1 MERVKA
7 YWKRFAAS
15 VTDCAHRYQH
25 DVFYRTGWNVVLLQ
39 VGFTALLVAGMV
51 FALSV
56 LYHDVL
62 SNFVSSI
69 AQTLADGKIPSPQK
83 NAFVAQDLEYAKQKN
98 IVLAS
103 TGVLV
108 LAAVFGFLI
117 TRLALVPTKA
127 ALTSQKQF
135 VGNIAHELRTPLSI
149 IKTNTEVALFNE
161 KLDDDTREMLVSNVE
176 ELDRISDIINN
187 LLSMNALLNP
197 EKMRFSN
204 VDLGQVVDRIRST
217 LADLAE
223 HKRITIETRLSEW
236 RTVWGNF
243 SGVEQMVMNVAKNAL
258 NYTAPGG
265 TVSIVVEPA
274 DRRTI
279 GITIEDN
286 GSGISEADLGKIFE
300 PFYRGDRSRN
310 RGSGGGSGLGLAI
323 VSELVKT
330 HKGRISLRSAVGKG
344 TVVSLFLP
352 EGQAPTASERPNEP
366 SHSEIAMDFTS

>member
-69 AQTLADGKIPSPQK
+69 AQTLADGKIPSPQE